1 MTISDIFVA
10 KIAGMN
16 ICHETAASK
25 KQKICSMNI
34 EIRMNIV
41 WILSDYIKIKKEIL
55 HEKQF

>member
-16 ICHETAASK
+16 IWHETAASK
-25 KQKICSMNI
+25 KQNILCSMNI

-41 WILSDYIKIKKEIL
+41 WILSDYI
-55 HEKQF
+55 